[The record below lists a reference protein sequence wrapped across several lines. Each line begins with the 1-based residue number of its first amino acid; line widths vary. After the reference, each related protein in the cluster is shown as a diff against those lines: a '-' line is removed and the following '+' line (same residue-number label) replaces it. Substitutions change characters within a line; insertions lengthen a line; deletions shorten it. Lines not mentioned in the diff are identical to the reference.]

1 MALDSM
7 KEIFDQMERENI
19 PFWEVVLQA
28 DMEERQVTESG
39 VTRALDEPFL
49 VVATQNP
56 VETQGTFPLP
66 EAQLDRFLIRVSLG
80 YPRERGEAASGG
92 L

>member
-19 PFWEVVLQA
+19 PFWEVCC
-28 DMEERQVTESG
+28 
-39 VTRALDEPFL
+39 F
-49 VVATQNP
+49 
-56 VETQGTFPLP
+56 
-66 EAQLDRFLIRVSLG
+66 
-80 YPRERGEAASGG
+80 YPTISHVI